1 MTRLR
6 GGTRALRSAPHSR
19 LPAAHPAGSP
29 SLSGVRGESR
39 PGRTRKEELHNS
51 ILSEQLDS
59 CQPVKPQ
66 IKR

>member
-1 MTRLR
+1 M
-6 GGTRALRSAPHSR
+6 RSAPHSR
-19 LPAAHPAGSP
+19 LTPPHHAGSP
-29 SLSGVRGESR
+29 SLSDVRGESC